1 MNKKK
6 SLKYINCIIAVLILN
21 QALTG
26 IFHKSLSHG
35 AFEIVHQGCGIL
47 LFIGVL
53 IHVALNW
60 GWVKTTFLKKK

>member
-1 MNKKK
+1 MNKAK
-6 SLKYINCIIAVLILN
+6 SLKYINAVIAVLILN

-35 AFEIVHQGCGIL
+35 AFEFVHQGAGIL
-47 LFIGVL
+47 LFICVL

-60 GWVKTTFLKKK
+60 GWVKTNFFKKK